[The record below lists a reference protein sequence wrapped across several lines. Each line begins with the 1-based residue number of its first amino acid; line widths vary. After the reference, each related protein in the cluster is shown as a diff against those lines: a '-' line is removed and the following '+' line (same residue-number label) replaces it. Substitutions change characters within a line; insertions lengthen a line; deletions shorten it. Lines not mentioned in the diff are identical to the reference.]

1 MTTPFPFVAGAVLAA
16 AELNAITTLPIN
28 DQTDDYTLVVGDVGK
43 RVVMNKGTANTVT
56 VDDSIFAAGDTV
68 EVLNKGAG
76 ATTLTAGAGVTL
88 NGLSLVLLQ
97 YQSASVVFLS
107 ASSALVFPSGGSV
120 KTTKVEA
127 FTAGGTFT
135 PPAGVT
141 FAIAHI
147 RAGGGGAGS
156 ASAGAGGTS
165 SVAFAGGT
173 VSATGGAAYNVS
185 GGDTHT
191 SYAGAANSGWGAL
204 YRSFQSNLAADQSQ
218 SANAGAGAYI
228 VAGGAVTPST
238 GITVTVGAGGTAGT
252 NGAAGGSG
260 YVWIEYQE

>member
-1 MTTPFPFVAGAVLAA
+1 MTTPFPFVAGAVLAGLRTQRDYDA
-16 AELNAITTLPIN
+16 PDQRPDSELHARRRRCR
-28 DQTDDYTLVVGDVGK
+28 QARRHEQVA
-43 RVVMNKGTANTVT
+43 TANTVT

-76 ATTLTAGAGVTL
+76 ATTLSAGAGVTL

-127 FTAGGTFT
+127 FAASGTFT

-147 RAGGGGAGS
+147 RAGGGGTGTGS
-156 ASAGAGGTS
+156 SGTGGTS

-173 VSATGGAAYNVS
+173 ISATGGLGINSSTNSS
-185 GGDTHT
+185 GSQQPGTVN
-191 SYAGAANSGWGAL
+191 SGQGAAFGYKDPGGAAGWA
-204 YRSFQSNLAADQSQ
+204 SNAFD
-218 SANAGAGAYI
+218 GAYI

-252 NGAAGGSG
+252 TGAAGGSG

>member
-1 MTTPFPFVAGAVLAA
+1 MDVA
-16 AELNAITTLPIN
+16 
-28 DQTDDYTLVVGDVGK
+28 
-43 RVVMNKGTANTVT
+43 TANTVT

-97 YQSASVVFLS
+97 YQAASVVFLS

-127 FTAGGTFT
+127 FAASGTFT

-141 FAIAHI
+141 FATAHI
-147 RAGGGGAGS
+147 RAAGGGVGT
-156 ASAGAGGTS
+156 SAGTGGTS

-173 VSATGGAAYNVS
+173 ISATGGGPMTDNVYQVAAVRV
-185 GGDTHT
+185 
-191 SYAGAANSGWGAL
+191 AGAANSGQGAIG
-204 YRSFQSNLAADQSQ
+204 
-218 SANAGAGAYI
+218 ANNGLTFSTTAGNGAYI
-228 VAGGAVTPST
+228 TAGGAVTPAV
-238 GITVTVGAGGTAGT
+238 GITVTVGAGGVAGT
-252 NGAAGGSG
+252 GGAAGGSASYG
-260 YVWIEYQE
+260 SNIRSRTWLNELSQ

>member
-1 MTTPFPFVAGAVLAA
+1 
-16 AELNAITTLPIN
+16 
-28 DQTDDYTLVVGDVGK
+28 
-43 RVVMNKGTANTVT
+43 
-56 VDDSIFAAGDTV
+56 
-68 EVLNKGAG
+68 
-76 ATTLTAGAGVTL
+76 
-88 NGLSLVLLQ
+88 VLLQ
-97 YQSASVVFLS
+97 YQAASVVFLS

-127 FTAGGTFT
+127 FAAGGTFT

-147 RAGGGGAGS
+147 RAGGGGVGT
-156 ASAGAGGTS
+156 ASSGNGGTS

-173 VSATGGAAYNVS
+173 ISATGGNLAQIARS
-185 GGDTHT
+185 GSNSFLPT
-191 SYAGAANSGWGAL
+191 AGVVNSGQGANM
-204 YRSFQSNLAADQSQ
+204 SISEGTSG
-218 SANAGAGAYI
+218 SAVATFPRATDGAYI
-228 VAGGAVTPST
+228 VAGGAVTPAV